1 VQLLHR
7 HDTRE
12 EEKLA
17 LTVKAG
23 LLTSELVIHGLGS
36 MITVRIY
43 RYGYG

>member
-1 VQLLHR
+1 MQLLHR
-7 HDTRE
+7 HDTR